1 MRLATAVICAL
12 LFACKPIEPKGN
24 VKGFGDDKL
33 KVTGV
38 KGKEKEFIECIESIT
53 QNQEYTLRETHND
66 PNSKL
71 TEANN
76 INAFTWYDTVRAKY
90 VMRDSAMEFRLVEN
104 DYRDIYNTY
113 SRDSYFV
120 YLNTYQNIIFS
131 DIKACQCMKDDGMT
145 IGFKGGHNNR
155 NVRIGLG
162 KLAKS
167 APSDRYT
174 LHNVKQV
181 LVQLLPDNE
190 NVNSHTYH
198 YCRLKVT
205 GHDLVHP
212 KMTVKNTAKE
222 LKSFYKNLLSKGELE
237 IDEEAR
243 PKMDVKLIDGFT
255 TADGYMRDQ
264 VTPLSQA
271 PTTQMRPSSGV
282 NVIKVD

>member
-1 MRLATAVICAL
+1 MFVRLVAAVICAL
-12 LFACKPIEPKGN
+12 LFACKPIENKGN
-24 VKGFGDDKL
+24 VQGFGDDKL
-33 KVTGV
+33 KVTGA
-38 KGKEKEFIECIESIT
+38 KGKKQEFIECIESIT
-53 QNQEYTLRETHND
+53 QNQEYTLRKTHND

-71 TEANN
+71 TEANK
-76 INAFTWYDTVRAKY
+76 IHPYTLRAKY
-90 VMRDSAMEFRLVEN
+90 IMKDGEMEFRLVDN
-104 DYRDIYNTY
+104 SYLDSYDTY
-113 SRDSYFV
+113 SRDSY
-120 YLNTYQNIIFS
+120 YAYSSISQNIIFS
-131 DIKACQCMKDDGMT
+131 DIKACECMKNDGMT
-145 IGFKGGHNNR
+145 IGFKGYSN

-174 LHNVKQV
+174 LHNVSQV

-205 GHDLVHP
+205 GYKLVRP
-212 KMTVKNTAKE
+212 KDTVNSFTKEVKN
-222 LKSFYKNLLSKGELE
+222 FYKNIITKGEME

-255 TADGYMRDQ
+255 TAGGYMHDQ

-271 PTTQMRPSSGV
+271 PTTQMHQQGV
-282 NVIKVD
+282 GVIKVD